1 MKKRFLTLA
10 AVFLFSLSG
19 CAAPEASEDTKA
31 AEQARFDAFSDE
43 VFVSEISQNIINLH
57 WTLAD
62 PESFGITDYELSL
75 GDYSLESEE
84 ESRALT
90 DEYLSSLAG
99 FSYEQLT
106 EDQRLTYDI
115 FKSWLTD
122 YQKSEGY
129 RLYYNPVSPL
139 TGDQTTLPTLLA
151 EYKFYRA
158 QDVEDYLEI
167 LKLFPDYFQG
177 LIDFQKEKSAA
188 GLFMP
193 DFEVDTVITQCRQ
206 FMENP
211 ETHYLIDSFRER
223 LDETDFFTEEQ
234 KEAYRTENAELI
246 QNTVLPAYEYLIR
259 ELEKLK
265 GTGTNEGGL
274 CNYKNG
280 TDFYEL
286 LVRDATGSAKSVD
299 QIQELIL
306 DELNSD
312 FSEIIYLTARDASV
326 LDTMFDSPVDLSDP
340 YEALNLLKESI
351 AEDFPAPADLPFE
364 VNYVP
369 ESVQDY
375 MNPAYY
381 IIPPMDYPE
390 NNVIYI
396 NPASAGESFSD
407 FATLAHE
414 GFPGHMYQTTYFY
427 AAKPAALRNLLSFS
441 GYTEGWGTYAELYSY
456 TLAGAD
462 ETTARLNQ
470 LNTTFTLALHCL
482 SDIGINYHGWSR
494 EGTASFLENFGIEKE
509 ISDEIYETMVAE
521 PALYLSYYL
530 GYLEFAELREWA
542 EETLEE
548 NFDIKAFHTFLL
560 ETGPA
565 PFDVIRTRMELWLR
579 SAS

>member
-19 CAAPEASEDTKA
+19 CAVPEASEDTKA

-396 NPASAGESFSD
+396 NSMYHTSF
-407 FATLAHE
+407 F
-414 GFPGHMYQTTYFY
+414 
-427 AAKPAALRNLLSFS
+427 
-441 GYTEGWGTYAELYSY
+441 
-456 TLAGAD
+456 
-462 ETTARLNQ
+462 
-470 LNTTFTLALHCL
+470 
-482 SDIGINYHGWSR
+482 
-494 EGTASFLENFGIEKE
+494 
-509 ISDEIYETMVAE
+509 
-521 PALYLSYYL
+521 
-530 GYLEFAELREWA
+530 
-542 EETLEE
+542 
-548 NFDIKAFHTFLL
+548 
-560 ETGPA
+560 
-565 PFDVIRTRMELWLR
+565 
-579 SAS
+579 